1 VKRFGSVRRGWAAR
15 AGAFVAFGA
24 SVALVGGCGLIPG
37 STLTPATKLTVG
49 LGYIP
54 SVQFAQFYRAQQA
67 GYYQAAGLDV
77 TFENQID
84 PQLVTLV
91 GQGTVDIGL
100 SDGTSLIPAVS
111 QGIPVRYV
119 ATIYAKFPNVLFA
132 KASSG
137 ITSPADLSGKR
148 IGTPGEYGSSW
159 IMLQALLSQAGLT
172 TSDITVQDYPDFTQA
187 TAVAR
192 DQVDAA
198 TGFLNNEPIQL
209 KQQGIDTTL
218 LTVDQIVPLP
228 GNGLIVGEQTLAA
241 KKDAL
246 KAFVAATLKA
256 QDEIAADPSVG
267 LDASIA
273 AVPDLASNRDVQAA
287 ILDATIG
294 AWSSDYTRMH
304 GTGAIDRDAWTRSI
318 DFMSNLP
325 GNLVPNPVTAD
336 QLISTELLPS
346 S

>member
-148 IGTPGEYGSSW
+148 IGTP
-159 IMLQALLSQAGLT
+159 QAGLT